1 MILLSTA
8 WFPPVEWMHHFLG
21 NERVLV
27 EAKENF
33 VKQTWRNRCT
43 IASANGLQSLSIP
56 LQDEGNKTVIT
67 EKKISY
73 REGWQAKHWR
83 AIESAYSSSPYFE
96 YFEEDVKQAVF
107 AEHEFLFDLNGHS
120 IRTVLHILR
129 LRKEIETT
137 TVYEASPAAEDL
149 RYSISPKEKSSLHFP
164 EYYQV
169 FKDRYGFAENLSVL
183 DLLFN
188 EGLGS
193 AEYLRRIRK

>member
-8 WFPPVEWMHHFLG
+8 LFPPVEWMHHFLG
-21 NERVLV
+21 NDAVRI
-27 EAKENF
+27 EARENF

-43 IASANGLQSLSIP
+43 IAAANGIQSLSIP
-56 LQDEGNKTVIT
+56 LQDEGNKTLIT

-73 REGWQAKHWR
+73 CESWQARHWK

-96 YFEEDVKQAVF
+96 FFEDEIKQVVF
-107 AEHEFLFDLNGHS
+107 SEHEFLFDLNSQS
-120 IRTVLHILR
+120 IQTVLHILR
-129 LRKEIETT
+129 LPKKIEIT
-137 TVYEASPAAEDL
+137 TVYDASPSALDL
-149 RYSISPKEKSSLHFP
+149 RYSISPKERSGLHFP

-188 EGLGS
+188 EGLES
-193 AEYLRRIRK
+193 VEYLRAIGN